1 MDVREI
7 GNALL
12 RKQTL
17 YEQSVKQSEEAAVK
31 IRGILGSITDEQRE
45 ICMQMGVDISPLL
58 SVNLE
63 RVKQNKDYRDSVC
76 SMQNDICGKLAQM
89 LEEAADLCSE

>member
-17 YEQSVKQSEEAAVK
+17 YEQSVRQSEEAAVK
-31 IRGILGSITDEQRE
+31 IRGILDSITDEQRE

-58 SVNLE
+58 SVDLE
-63 RVKQNKDYRDSVC
+63 RVKQDKDYRDSAC
-76 SMQNDICGKLAQM
+76 SMQNDICGKLSQM
-89 LEEAADLCSE
+89 LEEAAEICSE

>member
-31 IRGILGSITDEQRE
+31 IRGVLDSITDEQRE
-45 ICMQMGVDISPLL
+45 ICMQMGIDISPLL
-58 SVNLE
+58 SVDLE
-63 RVKQNKDYRDSVC
+63 RMKQDKDYRDSVC

-89 LEEAADLCSE
+89 LEAAICSE